1 MAFSARVSSDVMA
14 QINVTPLVDVLLVLL
29 IIFMITSP
37 IVTHKATMDLPQ
49 STPKPA
55 IDLSKPVHLVIHAD
69 GQLYWNDSL
78 ISLQQLDTQLSI
90 VAAQATQPSLEI
102 DAADGVAYDAVARVL
117 AKAKAQG
124 VTRIDMLGV
133 R

>member
-1 MAFSARVSSDVMA
+1 MAFSARVSGNVMA

-49 STPKPA
+49 ASSKFLPEQAPPIHLA
-55 IDLSKPVHLVIHAD
+55 IHSD
-69 GQLYWNDSL
+69 GAMYWNDSL
-78 ISLQQLDTQLSI
+78 VSQDQLNVQLSI
-90 VAAQATQPSLEI
+90 AAAQANRPALQI
-102 DAADGVAYDAVARVL
+102 DAADGVAYDAVAKVL
-117 AKAKAQG
+117 ANAKAQG
-124 VTRIDMLGV
+124 MARIDMLGE